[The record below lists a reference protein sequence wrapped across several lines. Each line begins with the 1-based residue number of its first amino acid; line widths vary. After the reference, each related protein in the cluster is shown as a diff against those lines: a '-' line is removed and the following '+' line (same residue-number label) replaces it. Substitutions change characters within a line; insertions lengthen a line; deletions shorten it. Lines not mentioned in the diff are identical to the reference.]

1 VITSQSL
8 VEAPTLPV
16 VPQKPALTH
25 SRTESQDGAFPP
37 VVNSDSPTSGSR
49 DSVPIVQ
56 RRATQTP
63 QIPNAGLP
71 RAIPVSEHH
80 ERTVTVP
87 ADVQEAVAAVTGH
100 RPNEVTVRRGTA
112 VDRTAALIAADS
124 YATGGVVHLP
134 GSAPLTSDR
143 SRRLL
148 AHELTHVI
156 QQRSGTAPAAETS
169 PAGVMAERQA
179 MHAEATFVGRDEQ
192 TTSGQVGQSPTTL
205 ARGLGAQGTVPI
217 VSRSTA
223 IAPDRT
229 SSLPR
234 LVIERK
240 PSPQRFSPQATSPS
254 SNSPVEAL
262 DKSLD
267 SSADSRSTPSF
278 AQPQSP
284 APAPVQRRATH
295 ASPSASPSPAS
306 PRPVAPSPTPAPIT
320 STEETAAHTTARQP
334 GVKRGSQPNTSM
346 DTARDELWLERHAQA
361 LYPHLRHLLRN
372 EFFRD
377 RERRGRLMRED

>member
-1 VITSQSL
+1 M
-8 VEAPTLPV
+8 
-16 VPQKPALTH
+16 
-25 SRTESQDGAFPP
+25 
-37 VVNSDSPTSGSR
+37 NSGSPTSGSR
-49 DSVPIVQ
+49 DSVPTVQ

-63 QIPNAGLP
+63 QTSTAGLP
-71 RAIPVSEHH
+71 RAVPMNEHH

-87 ADVQEAVAAVTGH
+87 PDVQEAVAAVTGH
-100 RPNEVTVRRGTA
+100 IPNEVTVRRGSA
-112 VDRTAALIAADS
+112 VDKTAALIAADS

-156 QQRSGTAPAAETS
+156 QQRSGTAPTAETS
-169 PAGVMAERQA
+169 PAGMVAERQA
-179 MHAEATFVGRDEQ
+179 MQAEATYVGRREQ
-192 TTSGQVGQSPTTL
+192 TPSSQAEQSRSTL
-205 ARGLGAQGTVPI
+205 ARGLSAQGTLPI

-234 LVIERK
+234 LMIERK
-240 PSPQRFSPQATSPS
+240 PSPQRFSPQATTPPSISPMS
-254 SNSPVEAL
+254 DL
-262 DKSLD
+262 DKSSD

-284 APAPVQRRATH
+284 VPAPVQRRATH

-306 PRPVAPSPTPAPIT
+306 PRPVAPSPAPAPIT

-334 GVKRGSQPNTSM
+334 GVKRGSQPNASM